1 MTGLSRTRSGLAS
14 RQKQLR
20 DLERGQR
27 EILEAIAHGAPEPYV
42 LGRIVQLIESRSA
55 GMLCSIVLF
64 DERTGTIRT
73 GAAPNL
79 PEAYL
84 RAIDGLEVGPEAGS
98 CGAAIARRESVVIED
113 IATHPYW
120 APYRHLALP
129 FGLAACWS
137 TPFYST
143 EGHVLGSF
151 AMYFRKPR
159 APSPL
164 EARWV
169 ERATHLASIA
179 VGRTRM
185 ENAIRAER
193 ANIEAQARLLDLASD
208 AIACTG
214 IEGTISYWNGG
225 AERLYGYSRQEAH
238 GQPVQELIYADTG
251 QFELARRSLLDTG
264 TFAGELDQ
272 LDRHGRPIVVDARW
286 TLIRDAARNPEA
298 VLSIS
303 TDVTVRKQLE
313 YDLQRSRRLESIGRF
328 AGGIAHDFNNILLAI
343 SANTTLVA
351 ESKLED
357 PFAKEALAE
366 VLDAT
371 ARAKDLV
378 RQILTFSRQ
387 REPKRDAIAPS
398 RVVAEVLRL
407 VRPVLPTTIE
417 LESVIDEGAP
427 EILADATQLHQVA
440 MNLVNNAAQ
449 AMPSGG
455 RLSVRVERATLSS
468 PPPEAP
474 RLSPGDYTRLTVS
487 DTGFGMDE
495 ATQQRIFEPFFT
507 TKSAQGG
514 TGLGLSVVDGI
525 IKTHGGSVVV
535 TSKPGEGSS
544 FAVYLPAAR

>member
-1 MTGLSRTRSGLAS
+1 MKRPSRRRSGLSA

-20 DLERGQR
+20 ELERGQR
-27 EILEAIAHGAPEPYV
+27 EILEAIAHGATESYV
-42 LGRIVQLIESRSA
+42 LERIVRLIEARA
-55 GMLCSIVLF
+55 EGMLCSIVLF
-64 DERTGTIRT
+64 DEQTGTIHT

-79 PEAYL
+79 PPAYL
-84 RAIDGLEVGPEAGS
+84 NAIEGLAIGPEAGS
-98 CGAAIARRESVVIED
+98 CGAAIFRREPVIVED
-113 IATHPYW
+113 IATHPFW
-120 APYRHLALP
+120 APYRELALP

-137 TPFYST
+137 TPFFADQ
-143 EGHVLGSF
+143 GQVLGSF
-151 AMYFRKPR
+151 AMYFRERR
-159 APSPL
+159 APSASQ
-164 EARWV
+164 ARWV

-185 ENAIRAER
+185 EKAIRAER
-193 ANIEAQARLLDLASD
+193 ANIDAQARLLDLASD
-208 AIACTG
+208 AITCTDLDG
-214 IEGTISYWNGG
+214 SINYWNGG
-225 AERLYGYSRQEAH
+225 AERLYGYTRSEAL
-238 GQPVQELIYADTG
+238 GRRVQDLIYAGTE
-251 QFELARRSLLDTG
+251 QFEGCHQSLLEAG
-264 TFAGELDQ
+264 FFSGELGQ
-272 LDRHGRPIVVDARW
+272 LDKHGRPIVVDARW
-286 TLIRDAARNPEA
+286 TLIRDAAGNPEG
-298 VLSIS
+298 VLSIN
-303 TDVTVRKQLE
+303 TDVTRRKQLE
-313 YDLQRSRRLESIGRF
+313 EDLQRSRRLESIGRF

-357 PFAKEALAE
+357 AFAKEALAE

-371 ARAKDLV
+371 ARAKELV

-387 REPKRDAIAPS
+387 REPKRESIAPS

-407 VRPVLPTTIE
+407 VRPALPPTIE
-417 LESVIDEGAP
+417 LESVIDENTP

-449 AMPSGG
+449 AMPGGG
-455 RLSVRVERATLSS
+455 RLSVRVERAKVST
-468 PPPEAP
+468 PPPDAP
-474 RLSPGDYTRLTVS
+474 RLGPGVYARLTVS

-507 TKSAQGG
+507 TKAVQGG

-535 TSKPGEGSS
+535 TSKPGKGSS

>member
-1 MTGLSRTRSGLAS
+1 MTGLSRSRSGLAS

-27 EILEAIAHGAPEPYV
+27 EILEAIAYGATESYV
-42 LGRIVQLIESRSA
+42 LERIVRLIEARSA

-64 DERTGTIRT
+64 EEQTGTIRT
-73 GAAPNL
+73 AAAPNL
-79 PEAYL
+79 PPAYL
-84 RAIDGLEVGPEAGS
+84 RAIDGLKIGPDAGS
-98 CGAAIARRESVVIED
+98 CGAAIYRRESVIVED
-113 IATHPYW
+113 IASHPFW
-120 APYRHLALP
+120 TRYRDLALP
-129 FGLAACWS
+129 FGLRACWS
-137 TPFYST
+137 TPFCSAQ
-143 EGHVLGSF
+143 GQVLGSF
-151 AMYFRKPR
+151 AMYFREPR

-185 ENAIRAER
+185 EEAIRAER
-193 ANIEAQARLLDLASD
+193 SNIEAQARLLDLASD
-208 AIACTG
+208 AISCTG
-214 IEGTISYWNGG
+214 VEGTINYWNGG
-225 AERLYGYSRQEAH
+225 AERLYGFSRQEAY
-238 GQPVQELIYADTG
+238 GQRVQDLIYADTD
-251 QFELARRSLLDTG
+251 QFERARTSLLDAG
-264 TFAGELDQ
+264 SFSGELTH
-272 LDRHGRPIVVDARW
+272 LDKHGRPIVVDARW
-286 TLIRDAARNPEA
+286 TLIRDAGQNPEG
-298 VLSIS
+298 VLSIG
-303 TDVTVRKQLE
+303 TDVTHRKQLE

-343 SANTTLVA
+343 SANTTLIA

-357 PFAKEALAE
+357 PFAKEALTE

-371 ARAKDLV
+371 ARAKELV
-378 RQILTFSRQ
+378 RQILTFSRH
-387 REPKRDAIAPS
+387 REAKRDPIAPS

-407 VRPVLPTTIE
+407 IRPVLPTSIE
-417 LESVIDEGAP
+417 LDSVIDEGAP
-427 EILADATQLHQVA
+427 DVLADATQLHQVA

-449 AMPSGG
+449 AMPDGG
-455 RLSVRVERATLSS
+455 RLSVRVERATLST

-474 RLSPGDYTRLTVS
+474 RLGPGDYARLTVS

-507 TKSAQGG
+507 TKIDQGG

>member
-1 MTGLSRTRSGLAS
+1 MTGVSRSRSGLAS

-27 EILEAIAHGAPEPYV
+27 EILEAIAYGATESYV
-42 LGRIVQLIESRSA
+42 LERIVRLIEARSA

-64 DERTGTIRT
+64 DEQTGTIRT

-79 PEAYL
+79 PRAYL
-84 RAIDGLEVGPEAGS
+84 RAIDGLKIGPDAGS
-98 CGAAIARRESVVIED
+98 CGAAIFRRGSVIVED
-113 IATHPYW
+113 IATHPFW
-120 APYRHLALP
+120 TRYRDLALP
-129 FGLAACWS
+129 FGLRACWS
-137 TPFYST
+137 TPFYSAH
-143 EGHVLGSF
+143 GQVLGSF
-151 AMYFRKPR
+151 AMYFREPR

-185 ENAIRAER
+185 EEAIRAER
-193 ANIEAQARLLDLASD
+193 SNIEAQARLLDLASD
-208 AIACTG
+208 AISCTG
-214 IEGTISYWNGG
+214 VEGTINYWNGG
-225 AERLYGYSRQEAH
+225 AERLYGFSRQEAY
-238 GQPVQELIYADTG
+238 GQRVQDLIYADTD
-251 QFELARRSLLDTG
+251 QFERARTSLLDAG
-264 TFAGELDQ
+264 SFSGELTQ
-272 LDRHGRPIVVDARW
+272 LDKHGRPIVVDARW
-286 TLIRDAARNPEA
+286 TLIRDAGQNPEG

-303 TDVTVRKQLE
+303 TDVTHRKQLE

-343 SANTTLVA
+343 SANTTLIA

-357 PFAKEALAE
+357 PFAKEALTE

-371 ARAKDLV
+371 ARAKELV

-387 REPKRDAIAPS
+387 REAKRDPIAPS

-407 VRPVLPTTIE
+407 IRPVLPTSIE
-417 LESVIDEGAP
+417 LDSVIDEGAP
-427 EILADATQLHQVA
+427 DVLADPTQLHQVA

-449 AMPSGG
+449 AMPDGG
-455 RLSVRVERATLSS
+455 RLSVRVERATLST

-474 RLSPGDYTRLTVS
+474 RLGPGDYARLTVS

-507 TKSAQGG
+507 TKIDQGG